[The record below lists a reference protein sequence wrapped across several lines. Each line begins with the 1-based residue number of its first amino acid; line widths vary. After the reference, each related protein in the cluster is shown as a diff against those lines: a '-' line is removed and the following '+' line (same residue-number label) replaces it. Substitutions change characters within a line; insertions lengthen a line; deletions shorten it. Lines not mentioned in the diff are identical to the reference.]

1 MAIMP
6 ISTDNILQLART
18 NSLQYTA
25 NGRSGVQAL
34 SKDAVQGALDA
45 AGLGSKADGIGS
57 GAAASSMDDPSSFEN
72 AMLKALDSVNADQQ
86 KSNDLVEQMLT
97 DPDSVDAHEITIG
110 MAEAS
115 LSLNLAKTLLSR
127 VVTAWKDVINTR

>member
-1 MAIMP
+1 MP

-34 SKDAVQGALDA
+34 SKDAVQGVLDA
-45 AGLGSKADGIGS
+45 AGLRS
-57 GAAASSMDDPSSFEN
+57 GAEASSVDDPSSFGN
-72 AMLKALDSVNADQQ
+72 AMLKALDGVNADQQ
-86 KSNDLVEQMLT
+86 KSNDLVEQMLV

>member
-34 SKDAVQGALDA
+34 TKDAVQGGRPN
-45 AGLGSKADGIGS
+45 GLK
-57 GAAASSMDDPSSFEN
+57 MQLLCTFNDPPM
-72 AMLKALDSVNADQQ
+72 AR
-86 KSNDLVEQMLT
+86 MLT
-97 DPDSVDAHEITIG
+97 FTARG
-110 MAEAS
+110 
-115 LSLNLAKTLLSR
+115 LSR
-127 VVTAWKDVINTR
+127 RAACLMLAPTGLCPERSAS

>member
-6 ISTDNILQLART
+6 ISTDSILQLART

-25 NGRSGVQAL
+25 DGRSGVQAL
-34 SKDAVQGALDA
+34 AKDAVQG
-45 AGLGSKADGIGS
+45 GLGAVGLAS
-57 GAAASSMDDPSSFEN
+57 GTTTSSVDDPSSFGN
-72 AMLKALDSVNADQQ
+72 AMLKALDGVNADQQ
-86 KSNDLVEQMLT
+86 KSNDLVEQMLV

>member
-34 SKDAVQGALDA
+34 SKDAVQGAFDA
-45 AGLGSKADGIGS
+45 AGLDSKA
-57 GAAASSMDDPSSFEN
+57 AVSSVDDPSSFGN
-72 AMLKALDSVNADQQ
+72 AMLKALDGVNADQQ
-86 KSNDLVEQMLT
+86 KSNDLVEQMLV

>member
-34 SKDAVQGALDA
+34 SKDAVQGVLDA
-45 AGLGSKADGIGS
+45 AGLRS
-57 GAAASSMDDPSSFEN
+57 GAEASSVDDPSSFGN
-72 AMLKALDSVNADQQ
+72 AMLKALDGVNADQQ
-86 KSNDLVEQMLT
+86 KSNDLVEQMLV

>member
-34 SKDAVQGALDA
+34 AKDAVQGAFDA
-45 AGLGSKADGIGS
+45 AGLDSKTAV
-57 GAAASSMDDPSSFEN
+57 SSVDDPSSFGN
-72 AMLKALDSVNADQQ
+72 AMLKALDGVNADQQ
-86 KSNDLVEQMLT
+86 KSNDLVEQMLV

>member
-1 MAIMP
+1 
-6 ISTDNILQLART
+6 
-18 NSLQYTA
+18 
-25 NGRSGVQAL
+25 
-34 SKDAVQGALDA
+34 
-45 AGLGSKADGIGS
+45 
-57 GAAASSMDDPSSFEN
+57 
-72 AMLKALDSVNADQQ
+72 MLKALDSVNTDQQ
-86 KSNDLVEQMLT
+86 KSNDLIEQMLV

>member
-6 ISTDNILQLART
+6 IGNDSILQLART

-34 SKDAVQGALDA
+34 SKDSVQGVLDA
-45 AGLGSKADGIGS
+45 AGVGSK
-57 GAAASSMDDPSSFEN
+57 AAASSVDDPSSFGD
-72 AMLKALDSVNADQQ
+72 AMLKALDSVNSDQQ
-86 KSNDLVEQMLT
+86 KSNDLVEQMLV

>member
-6 ISTDNILQLART
+6 IGNDSILQLART

-34 SKDAVQGALDA
+34 SKDSVQGVLDA
-45 AGLGSKADGIGS
+45 AGLGSKA
-57 GAAASSMDDPSSFEN
+57 AASSVDDPSSFGD
-72 AMLKALDSVNADQQ
+72 AMLKALDSVNSDQQ
-86 KSNDLVEQMLT
+86 KSNDLVEQMLV

>member
-1 MAIMP
+1 MP

-34 SKDAVQGALDA
+34 AKDAVQGAFDA
-45 AGLGSKADGIGS
+45 AGLDSKTAV
-57 GAAASSMDDPSSFEN
+57 SSVDDPSSFGN
-72 AMLKALDSVNADQQ
+72 AMLKALDGVNADQQ
-86 KSNDLVEQMLT
+86 KSNDLVEQMLV

>member
-1 MAIMP
+1 MP

-34 SKDAVQGALDA
+34 SKDAVQGVLDA
-45 AGLGSKADGIGS
+45 TGIGS
-57 GAAASSMDDPSSFEN
+57 GAEASSVDDPSSFGN
-72 AMLKALDSVNADQQ
+72 AMLKALDSVNSDQQ
-86 KSNDLVEQMLT
+86 KSNDLVEQMLV

>member
-6 ISTDNILQLART
+6 IGNDNILQLAQT

-25 NGRSGVQAL
+25 SGRSATAGTQGTA
-34 SKDAVQGALDA
+34 KNAVQGLLDA
-45 AGLGSKADGIGS
+45 AGIGS
-57 GAAASSMDDPSSFEN
+57 GTTASSVDDPSSFGN

-86 KSNDLVEQMLT
+86 KSNDLVEQMLV

>member
-1 MAIMP
+1 MATIP
-6 ISTDNILQLART
+6 VAANGDIIQLART
-18 NSLQYTA
+18 NPLHYTA
-25 NGRSGVQAL
+25 NGVTGP
-34 SKDAVQGALDA
+34 
-45 AGLGSKADGIGS
+45 LGGKANT
-57 GAAASSMDDPSSFEN
+57 ASSVDDPSAFEN
-72 AMLKALDSVNADQQ
+72 ALIKAMDGVNADQM
-86 KSNDLVEQMLT
+86 KSNDLVEQMLV

>member
-6 ISTDNILQLART
+6 ISTDGILQLART

-25 NGRSGVQAL
+25 DGRSGVQAL
-34 SKDAVQGALDA
+34 AKDAVQGALGA
-45 AGLGSKADGIGS
+45 AGIGS
-57 GAAASSMDDPSSFEN
+57 GTTTSSVDDPSSFGN

-86 KSNDLVEQMLT
+86 KSNDLVEQMLV

>member
-34 SKDAVQGALDA
+34 AKDAVQGAFDA
-45 AGLGSKADGIGS
+45 AGLDSKA
-57 GAAASSMDDPSSFEN
+57 AVSSVDDPSSFGN
-72 AMLKALDSVNADQQ
+72 AMLKALDGVNADQQ
-86 KSNDLVEQMLT
+86 KSNDLVEQMLV